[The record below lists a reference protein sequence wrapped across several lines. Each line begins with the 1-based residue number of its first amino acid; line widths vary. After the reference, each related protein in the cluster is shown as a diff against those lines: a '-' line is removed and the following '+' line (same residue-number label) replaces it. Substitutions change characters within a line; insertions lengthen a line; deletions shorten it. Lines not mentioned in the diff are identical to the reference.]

1 MKFLLCNRVY
11 AVKSENS
18 KFKYVL
24 SMDEGRAKILN
35 RSSAKKG
42 KFFFFFFHVIWEGNL
57 FLGEGGRAKVSPTK
71 NRQGQGSK
79 GGKQGNLYSLSPFGL
94 KINLEP
100 AYCCSMGPSGL
111 PIVELHGPFGTNN

>member
-42 KFFFFFFHVIWEGNL
+42 KFFFFFFLSFGRAIY
-57 FLGEGGRAKVSPTK
+57 FLGGGGGGRGHLPKIGRVKGRRGGSREIYTPSPP
-71 NRQGQGSK
+71 
-79 GGKQGNLYSLSPFGL
+79 L
-94 KINLEP
+94 
-100 AYCCSMGPSGL
+100 A
-111 PIVELHGPFGTNN
+111 

>member
-42 KFFFFFFHVIWEGNL
+42 NFFFFFHVIWEGNL

-79 GGKQGNLYSLSPFGL
+79 GGKQGKFILPLPLWL
-94 KINLEP
+94 KNEP
-100 AYCCSMGPSGL
+100 
-111 PIVELHGPFGTNN
+111 